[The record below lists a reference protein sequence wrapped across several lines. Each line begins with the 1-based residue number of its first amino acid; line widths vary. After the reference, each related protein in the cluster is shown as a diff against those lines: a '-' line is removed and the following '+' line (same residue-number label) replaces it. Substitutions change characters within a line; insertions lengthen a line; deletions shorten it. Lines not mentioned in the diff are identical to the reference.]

1 MNSNRPL
8 KIEDVKKP
16 ELTEGAHPFA
26 EEEPEG
32 EQADAQAPVD
42 YRGAYEVAGK
52 STGLLL
58 LIMATTGFLA
68 SALPLTRYFWPDS
81 GWLLGVFGWLV
92 SWIIALPTLVF
103 AVNDLKSIRLG
114 RYTDQGKW
122 MVSLSFWLT
131 LLTVVNSIATV
142 VVVLFFDAG

>member
-8 KIEDVKKP
+8 KIDDIKKP

-32 EQADAQAPVD
+32 KQADASVPVD
-42 YRGAYEVAGK
+42 YRGAYETTGK

-58 LIMATTGFLA
+58 LFMTITGFAA
-68 SALPLTRYFWPDS
+68 SALPLSRYLVPEA
-81 GWLLGVFGWLV
+81 GWQLGLFGWLV
-92 SWIIALPTLVF
+92 SWIIALPALVF
-103 AVNDLKSIRLG
+103 AVNDLKAIRLG

-122 MVSLSFWLT
+122 MVSLAFWLS
-131 LLTVVNSIATV
+131 LLTIVNSITTV
-142 VVVLFFDAG
+142 VVILVFGAE

>member
-8 KIEDVKKP
+8 KIDDIKKP

-32 EQADAQAPVD
+32 NQADASVPVD
-42 YRGAYEVAGK
+42 YRGAYETTGK

-58 LIMATTGFLA
+58 LFMTITGFAA
-68 SALPLTRYFWPDS
+68 SALPLSRYLVPEA
-81 GWLLGVFGWLV
+81 GWQLGLFGWLV
-92 SWIIALPTLVF
+92 SWIIALPALVF
-103 AVNDLKSIRLG
+103 AVNDLKAIRLG

-122 MVSLSFWLT
+122 MVSLAFWLS
-131 LLTVVNSIATV
+131 LLTIVNSITTV
-142 VVVLFFDAG
+142 VVILVFGAE

>member
-8 KIEDVKKP
+8 KIDDIKKP

-32 EQADAQAPVD
+32 NQADSSVPVD
-42 YRGAYEVAGK
+42 YRGAYETTGK

-58 LIMATTGFLA
+58 LFMTITGFAA
-68 SALPLTRYFWPDS
+68 SALPLSRYLVPEA
-81 GWLLGVFGWLV
+81 GWQLGLFGWLV
-92 SWIIALPTLVF
+92 SWIIALPALVF
-103 AVNDLKSIRLG
+103 AVNDLKAIRLG

-122 MVSLSFWLT
+122 MVSLAFWLS
-131 LLTVVNSIATV
+131 LLTIVNSITTV
-142 VVVLFFDAG
+142 VVILVFGAE